1 MHNVIGACPHDCPDT
16 CSLVTTVENGK
27 AIRVQGN
34 PAHPMTDGVLCTKV
48 SRYTE
53 RTYHPDRI
61 LQPLRRTGP
70 KGSGQFTPVS
80 WDEALNDIANR
91 LGAIAAQDPQAIL
104 PYSYAG
110 TMGQVQGEA
119 MAMRFFHKLGAS
131 LLDRTICS
139 SAGSEALAYTFGAKM
154 GMRVEFFAESKLI
167 IIWGSN
173 SIGSNLHF
181 WRIAQEAKRNGAKLI
196 CIDPRKSETAEKCHE
211 HIALRPGTD
220 AALAL
225 AMMHVLIQ
233 NDWLDHDYIAQH
245 TLGWDA
251 LRERALQWSPER
263 AAQICGITSQQIE
276 SLARDWATTKPAA
289 IRLNYGMQ
297 RVKGGGNAVR
307 AIACL
312 PALTGAWRHRAGGV
326 LLANS
331 GNFPVQRA
339 ALQRPDLLA
348 GRKPRTINMSRI
360 GNALL
365 QAASHAFG
373 PQIQAMVVYNSNPV
387 AVAPQSSE
395 VVQGFARE
403 DLFTVV
409 LEHFQTDTA
418 DYADYIL
425 PATTQLEH
433 WDIHATYGHTDILL
447 NRPAIAPMGECK
459 TNTDI
464 FRALAKRMGFTDS
477 CFEEDDET
485 LCRTAFGP
493 PQDMQ
498 ELFAQGFTHLKSP
511 SGQALPDA
519 PFAEG
524 KFPSPS
530 GKCEFFSQRLADMG
544 QDGLPDYIAN
554 YEVPQANAEFPLAM
568 ISPPARNFLNSSF
581 VNLQSLRD
589 IESEPVLEMHPAD
602 AQARN
607 IQHGDVIRVFNQRGT
622 YHCKAQLNDR
632 ARPGVV
638 NGLGI
643 WWRKLGL
650 NGTNVNELTSQKLT
664 DIGRAPVFYDCCVEV
679 AALK

>member
-1 MHNVIGACPHDCPDT
+1 MHTVIGACPHDCPDT

-34 PAHPMTDGVLCTKV
+34 PHHPMTDGVLCTKV

-61 LQPLRRTGP
+61 LHPLKRTGP
-70 KGSGQFTPVS
+70 KGSGQFAPVS

-91 LGAIAAQDPQAIL
+91 LSAIAANDPQAIL

-196 CIDPRKSETAEKCHE
+196 CIDPRKSETAEKCQE

-225 AMMHVLIQ
+225 ALMHVLIQ
-233 NDWLDHDYIAQH
+233 NDWLDHDYITQH

-251 LRERALQWSPER
+251 LRARALEWTPER
-263 AAQICGITSQQIE
+263 AAQVCGITTEQIE
-276 SLARDWATTKPAA
+276 SLARDWATTNPAA

-360 GNALL
+360 GNVLL
-365 QAASHAFG
+365 QPASESFG
-373 PQIQAMVVYNSNPV
+373 SQIKALVVYNSNPV
-387 AVAPQSSE
+387 AVAPQSGE

-433 WDIHATYGHTDILL
+433 WDIHASYGHTDILL

-464 FRALAKRMGFTDS
+464 FRALAKRMGFTEP
-477 CFEEDDET
+477 CFSEDDET
-485 LCRTAFGP
+485 LCRTAFAAT
-493 PQDMQ
+493 QDMDA
-498 ELFAQGFTHLKSP
+498 LFAQGFTHLKSAN
-511 SGQALPDA
+511 GQALPDA

-524 KFPSPS
+524 AFPSPS

-554 YEVPQANAEFPLAM
+554 YEIPQTNAEFPLAM

-589 IESEPVLEMHPAD
+589 IETEPVLEMHPED
-602 AQARN
+602 AQMRG
-607 IQHGDVIRVFNQRGT
+607 IQEGDVIRVFNQRGT
-622 YHCKAQLNDR
+622 YHCKARLNNR

-650 NGTNVNELTSQKLT
+650 NGTNVNELTSQNLT

-679 AALK
+679 AVLK